1 MKEAR
6 EKNIADMLVQHN
18 EETHLRG
25 ETLPEQQQVYRI
37 KVVTAFLKA
46 GVPLSKIESFREL
59 LEENAYRLT
68 DRRNMHDYVPFI
80 LKDEENRIRQEI
92 DGKQLSI
99 IFDGTSRLG
108 EALAIVVRF
117 VNDDLSI
124 HQRLVRLQMLT
135 KSLTGEEIARELIT
149 ALSVSYSIHPSNLL
163 GAMRDRAS
171 TNNVAMRTL
180 MIVYPKVVDVGCFSH
195 TIDHVGGYFK
205 TPVLTDFT
213 SLWISLFSH
222 SPKTRLLWKTRTDRS
237 MKSYSST
244 RWWSKWEV
252 MQQMFLYFGDIAP
265 FLDENEDIG
274 PALRPKLLEVLRNPQ
289 KCAYLHI
296 ELAAVVDWGE
306 PFVKACYFL
315 EGDGPLAV
323 DCYEAVDRILAGLRT
338 EHIPNVRAIAQ
349 LISGKPPADPSHE
362 AWISYARSCV
372 QPGLDYFKR
381 QLAST
386 TGLKL
391 SMEIFKG
398 CRLFSPQKIHIMQTN
413 ALAIDEALS
422 TVPFLNTKQEL
433 DGLKAELPA
442 YLAKAADTDQQFN
455 ILEWWKLNAP
465 ELPKW
470 SAAARKVFLI
480 QPSSAASER
489 VFSLLKN
496 SFGAQQDNALKD
508 YVEASLMLQFN
519 KR

>member
-1 MKEAR
+1 M
-6 EKNIADMLVQHN
+6 
-18 EETHLRG
+18 
-25 ETLPEQQQVYRI
+25 PEQQQVYRI

-46 GVPLSKIESFREL
+46 GVPLSKIDSFREL

-180 MIVYPKVVDVGCFSH
+180 MIVYPKVVDIGCFSH

-237 MKSYSST
+237 MKSYI
-244 RWWSKWEV
+244 
-252 MQQMFLYFGDIAP
+252 Y
-265 FLDENEDIG
+265 
-274 PALRPKLLEVLRNPQ
+274 
-289 KCAYLHI
+289 
-296 ELAAVVDWGE
+296 
-306 PFVKACYFL
+306 
-315 EGDGPLAV
+315 
-323 DCYEAVDRILAGLRT
+323 
-338 EHIPNVRAIAQ
+338 
-349 LISGKPPADPSHE
+349 
-362 AWISYARSCV
+362 
-372 QPGLDYFKR
+372 
-381 QLAST
+381 
-386 TGLKL
+386 
-391 SMEIFKG
+391 
-398 CRLFSPQKIHIMQTN
+398 
-413 ALAIDEALS
+413 
-422 TVPFLNTKQEL
+422 
-433 DGLKAELPA
+433 
-442 YLAKAADTDQQFN
+442 
-455 ILEWWKLNAP
+455 
-465 ELPKW
+465 
-470 SAAARKVFLI
+470 
-480 QPSSAASER
+480 
-489 VFSLLKN
+489 
-496 SFGAQQDNALKD
+496 
-508 YVEASLMLQFN
+508 
-519 KR
+519 